1 MSYRRVTAL
10 EREQIALF
18 LKVGPNQIEI
28 ADKLGF
34 HRSTVSR
41 ELKRNRG
48 LRGYR
53 PKQAEALAKAR
64 QAWRSDPRKMT
75 PELTT
80 RLTRLLRFQ
89 WSPLQISK
97 RLALENQETVSP
109 ETIYRFVYRDSKSG
123 GRLFSNLRIAH
134 RKRRP
139 RFPRASSDRR
149 GKIQDAISIEE
160 RTAGANNRSRKGHWE
175 ADTVIGRNHKGA
187 VLILVDRKTRK
198 IRLEK
203 LERRQAQKV
212 TRAMKRAL
220 TKESVR
226 SITSDRGQEF
236 SQHKSLSLSL
246 KVPVY
251 FCHAYTSSERGTVE
265 QSIGVLR
272 QYLPKGS
279 DLSKVT
285 RRKLKKYES
294 RLNDRPMR
302 CLNSQTPNEVCYNIR
317 VALTM

>member
-10 EREQIALF
+10 ER
-18 LKVGPNQIEI
+18 
-28 ADKLGF
+28 
-34 HRSTVSR
+34 
-41 ELKRNRG
+41 
-48 LRGYR
+48 
-53 PKQAEALAKAR
+53 
-64 QAWRSDPRKMT
+64 
-75 PELTT
+75 
-80 RLTRLLRFQ
+80 
-89 WSPLQISK
+89 
-97 RLALENQETVSP
+97 TVSP
-109 ETIYRFVYRDSKSG
+109 ETIHRFVYRDSKTG
-123 GRLFSNLRIAH
+123 GRLFSNLRFAH

-139 RFPRASSDRR
+139 RFPRASSERR

-187 VLILVDRKTRK
+187 VLILAVRKTRK
-198 IRLEK
+198 IRMEK
-203 LERRQAQKV
+203 LEHRQAQKV

-226 SITSDRGQEF
+226 SIMSDREQEF

-265 QSIGVLR
+265 QRIGVLR

-279 DLSKVT
+279 DISNIT

-302 CLNSQTPNEVCYNIR
+302 CLNWLTPNEVCYNIR
-317 VALTM
+317 VALTMRYRVALFGNFNINCFVLR